1 MGNCMAFAIAVG
13 VTGSLFADGNS
24 ATTSASAGVR
34 IVAPV
39 KITAIQHLNFG
50 SIVVDDIK
58 KSSSITMAFNGFAPG
73 VVGNLSGNLATTE
86 LRALGNCTL
95 YRKSPAHT
103 PALFHLQKDA
113 WVASTSNFG
122 GSGIFDTDVTVVI
135 DGSVT
140 LSGGTGGPVSLTVA
154 TDLPSDP
161 FTPAGASPGLVYRR
175 FQLAGTLYIPPESL
189 GTKTG
194 TINVSVSYN

>member
-1 MGNCMAFAIAVG
+1 MGNYMAFAIAVG
-13 VTGSLFADGNS
+13 LTGSLFADGNS
-24 ATTSASAGVR
+24 ATSSASAGVR

-39 KITAIQHLNFG
+39 KITAIQNLNFG

-58 KSSSITMAFNGFAPG
+58 QPSTITMAFNGFAPG
-73 VVGNLSGNLATTE
+73 VDGNLSGDLAPTR
-86 LRALGNCTL
+86 LSALGNCTL
-95 YRKSPAHT
+95 YRKSAAHT
-103 PALFHLQKDA
+103 PALFHFQKDA
-113 WVASTSNFG
+113 WVASTHNLG
-122 GSGIFDTDVTVVI
+122 GTGIFDTDVTVVI
-135 DGSVT
+135 DGSVV

-175 FQLAGTLYIPPESL
+175 FQVGGTLYIPPESL